1 MPKVTATSKLYNH
14 SERLTVSHQISSSSG
29 STSTGRHHA
38 TYTTTSINVPNAPD
52 PDNAMDVDVPYFDH
66 SEPHTEVRQ
75 EVIAELPGVTVNAKQ
90 RAKRYENSVTYIS
103 FGWLLH

>member
-1 MPKVTATSKLYNH
+1 MPKATATSKLYNH

-29 STSTGRHHA
+29 STSTGRRHA
-38 TYTTTSINVPNAPD
+38 TYTTTSINVPNPPD
-52 PDNAMDVDVPYFDH
+52 PDDAMDVDPPCFDH
-66 SEPHTEVRQ
+66 SEPRT
-75 EVIAELPGVTVNAKQ
+75 VIAELPGVTVTGKL

>member
-14 SERLTVSHQISSSSG
+14 SERLTVSHQIKSG
-29 STSTGRHHA
+29 STSTGRRHA

-66 SEPHTEVRQ
+66 SEPRTEVRQ